1 MTTITLELPDELALR
16 LNPLRNHLP
25 NLLYEILEPGS
36 SKTGPRIIKT
46 GVMYPAYQAMIDFL
60 ASGPTPGQIIT
71 HRPSTIFQERL
82 AELLNK
88 NREEDLTEAESAE
101 LDSYEQIDDLMSLLK
116 ARAQAAKT

>member
-1 MTTITLELPDELALR
+1 MTTITLELPDDLALR

-36 SKTGPRIIKT
+36 SKAGPRTFRT
-46 GVMYPAYQAMIDFL
+46 GAPYPAYQEMIDFL
-60 ASGPTPGQIIT
+60 ASGPTPEQIIT
-71 HRPSTIFQERL
+71 HRPSIVFQERL
-82 AELLNK
+82 AELLDK

-116 ARAQAAKT
+116 ASAHAA